1 MILMEDTGIRLT
13 ANDRFKLASTN
24 WTRIGL
30 LAAVCLHLGLVVL
43 VQPFEAAD
51 MGSVVKEIETI
62 NLPPEVDIPDP
73 PEAIRRPATPRV
85 SSVDISDEVTIERTT
100 FDEAPPGQLPPP
112 PQGGSAVDRPSFIP
126 YDTAPVM
133 LNPEE
138 VQQVLQ
144 REYPRTL
151 RSAQIEGRVELWLYV
166 SEQGVVENF
175 EVRTSSGNALLDQA
189 AGRVAPA
196 MRFTPAMSRDKVTAV
211 WVRLWVAFQVT

>member
-1 MILMEDTGIRLT
+1 MEDTGIRLT

-51 MGSVVKEIETI
+51 MGSVANEIDVVSF
-62 NLPPEVDIPDP
+62 PPEVRIPPP
-73 PEAIRRPATPRV
+73 PEAIARPAAPRIA
-85 SSVDISDEVTIERTT
+85 VDAPDDITIERTT

-112 PQGGSAVDRPSFIP
+112 PQSGSAADRPSFIP
-126 YDTAPVM
+126 YDTEPVM
-133 LNPEE
+133 LNPAE
-138 VQQVLQ
+138 VQQVLE
-144 REYPRTL
+144 REYPRAL
-151 RSAQIEGRVELWLYV
+151 KDAQIEGSVELWLYV
-166 SEQGVVENF
+166 SEQGIVENF
-175 EVRTSSGNALLDQA
+175 EVRTSSGNALLDEA

-211 WVRLWVAFQVT
+211 WVRLWVTFQVT